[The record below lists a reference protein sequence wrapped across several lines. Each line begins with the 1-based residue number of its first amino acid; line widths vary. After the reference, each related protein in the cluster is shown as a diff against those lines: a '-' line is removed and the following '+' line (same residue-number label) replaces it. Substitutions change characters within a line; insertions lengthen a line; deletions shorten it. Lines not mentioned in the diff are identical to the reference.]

1 MNWGRPAALAIL
13 AAAVFG
19 LGWVLVKD
27 RGLGRVEEH
36 PLSVSDAQI
45 ARIRMTFGDSEI
57 VLDSPKPGEWTLP
70 GNWPVRQTEARELA
84 RTLSLGDSRFEP
96 QPITS
101 EKGWK
106 DLGLDKPAVIAE
118 LTRREGGRLLKI
130 ALGQPSPTEG
140 SNRFSLATYAR
151 INDGEM
157 AWRLAPGLID
167 QLSRP
172 LDYYRQR
179 RLFAGTRPPRD
190 PDAGVPRPGDPIRK
204 EQLAGKEVILE
215 QQPGAKIRLVRSG
228 EGAFTQWSLAEP
240 AGPDNLNPVAG
251 DALLAAVPDLWA
263 ERFYTGKEASPEKT
277 GLEAPEKV
285 IRVISDNGRPIVL
298 RIGKVSRSRTYKK
311 MRQPPPGAPPGF
323 PAGEETMSEDFRY
336 ARLEDNP
343 QVFEVKAAGLAEIFA
358 GPDALRDPL
367 AARFVTSD
375 ATRVAVD
382 LPGKSPFTLVK
393 ADNSWKIE
401 RAGQLPLVDAD
412 PAKVNDLLTRLS
424 GMDTKDKEKDLI
436 APATPDKRKEL
447 GLVKPSATLKVT
459 VKETASLWPK
469 DASGNRPSRER
480 SMEIQL
486 GRRDE
491 KNKKIAVAVAGINRL
506 NEVDDAVVA
515 TATRE
520 SLAYRDRKIP
530 MPSLASIQTVRLFAP
545 GSREPVTIQKDKES
559 WKLTTPAATAV
570 DEGLVS
576 QLTSAL
582 SSLEAGDWIRETADK
597 STLEKE
603 YGLGDSASRV
613 EIVTA
618 PEAGKPGVTTIVFV
632 GRARPSTKKET
643 PPPGPGQP
651 PEPAEKP
658 TFYAQ
663 ISDRPEVFTLGAD
676 LQSQIV
682 RPVLAWLPRS
692 PLNLNADDLTSLK
705 ILKPGQPPVLLVK
718 KGPGPVAPDQPMKTI
733 WKLKEPFD
741 TDLVSAKSDPLLGG
755 LVGLKV
761 ESYEALKTEQGKD
774 LGLGDKATK
783 VVLAIKDKPDLT
795 LEIGDAKGGSRV
807 ARVAGQAPVFL
818 LPAELAKNID
828 GAPLGL
834 LENVALAID
843 TTRVESVRFYLA
855 GGNHQLAR
863 LTGGEQTGAGSGW
876 VVRAKEG
883 EMPADTEAISTLLG
897 TLFNLRGGRFIAYG
911 SKVDLKAYGLDVP
924 RIKVVVRLQSADQ
937 PLGAPKPGNV
947 SGTEEHTIEIGSPI
961 ADEPGSF
968 HARIDA
974 GQGVMA
980 IGPDI
985 VRALERKPLD
995 LVDRILVR
1003 LDPNP
1008 IRKFRLIRGAETV
1021 EVVREGD
1028 AWKQTKPIV
1037 FGADNLVVQDWLAD
1051 IARLRS
1057 EQVVA
1062 FKPADSKAL
1071 GLEPAQGI
1079 VEWEIVGPDGKPQIQ
1094 RLQLGKEEQK
1104 GRLARLEGTGTVGR
1118 LSERLN
1124 LAFSPRSIWFKDRS
1138 IGVLGVSVGAFD
1150 GAKWERGPRKI
1161 TLARQGPFWKMTE
1174 PVQAEVDADAL
1185 ARIAS
1190 NLAKLS
1196 VSEWISDKA
1205 TPEKL
1210 KEYGLDKPFGSWTL
1224 TLAGKPVLELQLGS
1238 RLADG
1243 RIHGKLAGKDPV
1255 FLLDLPVAER
1265 LMGEVRS
1272 QRNVFEPPIDA
1283 LSIESVR
1290 WISRTA
1296 GTTQLVRKG
1305 EGWEIAGKPEVK
1317 LLTET
1322 VNDTLGAFAS
1332 LRLERYA
1339 TDKGGDAKL
1348 FGLDPAETVIEITS
1362 RSGTRILKIG
1372 TAEEGSPRRFAV
1384 ADKTAPGEI
1393 LVLGQADLERLLRSP
1408 AQLAKPL
1415 PPSVGGNLKLAPLDP
1430 VGGN

>member
-1 MNWGRPAALAIL
+1 MNWGRPAALAFL

-19 LGWVLVKD
+19 LGWILVRN
-27 RGLGRVEEH
+27 RGTGPVEEH
-36 PLSVSDAQI
+36 PLSVSEAEI

-96 QPITS
+96 EPIHT
-101 EKGWK
+101 EKGWSE
-106 DLGLDKPAVIAE
+106 LGLDKPAIIAE
-118 LTRREGGRLLKI
+118 LTRREGGRVLKI
-130 ALGQPSPTEG
+130 ALGQPSPNEG

-151 INDGEM
+151 INDGDK

-204 EQLAGKEVILE
+204 EQLAGKEIILE
-215 QQPGAKIRLVRSG
+215 QQAGVKTRLVRKG
-228 EGAFTQWSLAEP
+228 EGAFVQWSLAEP
-240 AGPDNLNPVAG
+240 AGPDNLNPTTG

-263 ERFYTGKEASPEKT
+263 ERFYTSKEATPEKT
-277 GLEAPEKV
+277 GLETPEKV
-285 IRVISDNGRPIVL
+285 IRVISENGRSSVL
-298 RIGKVSRSRTYKK
+298 RIGKVSRSRSYKK

-336 ARLEDNP
+336 ARLEDNH
-343 QVFEVKAAGLAEIFA
+343 QVFEVKAAGLADIFV
-358 GPDALRDPL
+358 GPEALRDPL
-367 AARFVTSD
+367 AARFAPAD
-375 ATRVAVD
+375 ATRISVE
-382 LPGKSPFTLVK
+382 LPGKSSFALVK
-393 ADNSWKIE
+393 ADNAWKIE
-401 RAGQLPLVDAD
+401 RTGQQPLVDAD

-424 GMDTKDKEKDLI
+424 GLDAKDKEKDLI
-436 APATPDKRKEL
+436 APSTPEKTRDL
-447 GLVKPSATLKVT
+447 GLEKPSASLKVT
-459 VKETASLWPK
+459 VKETASLWPR

-480 SMEIQL
+480 TMEL
-486 GRRDE
+486 RFGRRDE
-491 KNKKIAVAVAGINRL
+491 KNKKIALAVAEINRI

-515 TATRE
+515 STSRE
-520 SLAYRDRKIP
+520 SLAYRDRKIS
-530 MPSLASIQTVRLFAP
+530 MPPLATIQTLRLFGP
-545 GSREPVTIQKDKES
+545 GSKDPVTLQKDKES
-559 WKLTTPAATAV
+559 WKLTSPAATAV

-582 SSLEAGDWIRETADK
+582 SSLEAADWIRESADK
-597 STLEKE
+597 PALEKE
-603 YGLGDSASRV
+603 FGLGETGSRV

-618 PEAGKPGVTTIVFV
+618 PEADKPGVTTVLFV

-658 TFYAQ
+658 SFYAQ
-663 ISDRPEVFTLGAD
+663 IGGRPEVFTLGGD
-676 LQSQIV
+676 LQSQIA

-692 PLNLNADDLTSLK
+692 PLGLNADDLASLK
-705 ILKPGQPPVLLVK
+705 ILKPGQPAVLLVK
-718 KGPGPVAPDQPMKTI
+718 KGPGPVAPDQPVKTI

-755 LVGLKV
+755 LAGLKV
-761 ESYEALKTEQGKD
+761 DSYEALKTEPGKD
-774 LGLGDKATK
+774 LGLGEKATR
-783 VVLAIKDKPDLT
+783 VVMSIKDKPELT
-795 LEIGDAKGGSRV
+795 LEIGEARGPSRV

-818 LPAELAKNID
+818 LPAELAKNIE

-843 TTRVESVRFYLA
+843 TTRVESVRFSLP
-855 GGNHQLAR
+855 GGDHQLAR
-863 LTGGEQTGAGSGW
+863 LAGGAQTGSGSGW
-876 VVRAKEG
+876 VVRSREG

-911 SKVDLKAYGLDVP
+911 SRVDLKAYGLDKP
-924 RIKVVVRLQSADQ
+924 GIKVVVRLKSADQ

-961 ADEPGSF
+961 SGEPGSF

-974 GQGVMA
+974 GQGVMVL
-980 IGPDI
+980 GPDI
-985 VRALERKPLD
+985 VRAFERKPLD

-1003 LDPNP
+1003 IDPNP
-1008 IRKFRLIRGAETV
+1008 IRKFRIIRGAETV
-1021 EVVREGD
+1021 EIVRDGD
-1028 AWKQTKPIV
+1028 AWKQTRPIA
-1037 FGADNLVVQDWLAD
+1037 FNADNLVVQDWLAD

-1071 GLEPAQGI
+1071 GLDPAQGL
-1079 VEWEIVGPDGKPQIQ
+1079 VEWEISGPDGKPQIQ
-1094 RLQLGKEEQK
+1094 RIQLGKEEQK
-1104 GRLARLEGTGTVGR
+1104 GRLARLEGSGTVGR
-1118 LSERLN
+1118 LSERLT
-1124 LAFSPRSIWFKDRS
+1124 LAFSPRPIWFKDRS
-1138 IGVLGVSVGAFD
+1138 IGALGISVGAFD
-1150 GAKWERGPRKI
+1150 GAKWERGPRK
-1161 TLARQGPFWKMTE
+1161 LLLSRQGPFWKMNE
-1174 PVQAEVDADAL
+1174 PVQAEVDADGL

-1224 TLAGKPVLELQLGS
+1224 TLAGKPVLELQLGN

-1255 FLLDLPVAER
+1255 FLLDLAVAER
-1265 LMGEVRS
+1265 LLGEVRS
-1272 QRNVFEPPIDA
+1272 QRNVFEPPVDA
-1283 LSIESVR
+1283 LAIDSVR
-1290 WISRTA
+1290 WTSRSA
-1296 GTTQLVRKG
+1296 GTTHLVRKG
-1305 EGWEIAGKPEVK
+1305 DAWEIAGKPGIK
-1317 LLTET
+1317 LVTET

-1339 TDKGGDAKL
+1339 TDKAGDPKL
-1348 FGLDPAETVIEITS
+1348 FGLDPAEMVIEIAS
-1362 RSGTRILKIG
+1362 RSGTRTLKIG

-1384 ADKTAPGEI
+1384 ADKTGPGEI
-1393 LVLGQADLERLLRSP
+1393 LVLGQADLERLLRTP

-1415 PPSVGGNLKLAPLDP
+1415 PPSVGSNLKLAPLDP